1 MLLLV
6 FIISKVSVQ
15 LYATSIS
22 SIEYLLRHVLKVTTG
37 LGRNFHLRV
46 PELVPTSSR
55 AKSNNF
61 VDWNK
66 LNSDFSER
74 GSLTNFSGWPQ
85 VLGGLGQRLEP
96 FRATASPKALT
107 KP

>member
-1 MLLLV
+1 M
-6 FIISKVSVQ
+6 
-15 LYATSIS
+15 
-22 SIEYLLRHVLKVTTG
+22 YLLRCVLKVTTW

-46 PELVPTSSR
+46 AELVPISSR

-66 LNSDFSER
+66 LNSDYFSFY
-74 GSLTNFSGWPQ
+74 SLTNFSGWPRA
-85 VLGGLGQRLEP
+85 LGGSGARLEP